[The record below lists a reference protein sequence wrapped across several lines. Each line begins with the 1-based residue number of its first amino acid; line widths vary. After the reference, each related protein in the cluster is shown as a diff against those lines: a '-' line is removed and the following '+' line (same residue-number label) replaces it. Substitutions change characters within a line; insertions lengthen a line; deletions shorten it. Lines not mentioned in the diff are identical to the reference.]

1 MTDSN
6 RLASVSLRYSERRSL
21 DSGRSNTSALD
32 SYIYILWGNDLA
44 AGAEGAVKY
53 WRLLRGNPNIALLFN
68 LRLFFSSSN
77 TTQFIFFYFFY
88 RHCKETLSASR
99 GIYKKKQ
106 TMKTFTTGT
115 AHLQPTLSLLW
126 HDYYSCHR
134 CHSTTNDCKQATA
147 NDCQGSSGETG
158 GFFFSFPPFLL
169 RLDFIK
175 VCSQKLW
182 RVVLGI
188 IQRDEIRKDGIQ
200 VWGRIREMDTLS
212 VVWLV
217 CISSVAIFIRNL
229 PIIVCDCGL

>member
-1 MTDSN
+1 MTNSS

-32 SYIYILWGNDLA
+32 SYIYILWGKDLA

-53 WRLLRGNPNIALLFN
+53 WSLLRGNPNIALLFN
-68 LRLFFSSSN
+68 LRLFFLLLTHLN
-77 TTQFIFFYFFY
+77 FFFLFFFIGTVRRPCLHPGEF
-88 RHCKETLSASR
+88 T
-99 GIYKKKQ
+99 KKKK

-158 GFFFSFPPFLL
+158 GFPPPH
-169 RLDFIK
+169 
-175 VCSQKLW
+175 
-182 RVVLGI
+182 
-188 IQRDEIRKDGIQ
+188 
-200 VWGRIREMDTLS
+200 
-212 VVWLV
+212 
-217 CISSVAIFIRNL
+217 L
-229 PIIVCDCGL
+229 PLTSGFH